1 MPDLASP
8 IEGFVLPSVRGRRV
22 LVVEDEY
29 ILAED
34 LREELEQQ
42 GAEVMGPVASV
53 ADALELVD
61 AEPAPEMAILDIN
74 LQGELVYPV
83 ADALRA
89 RGIPLIFTTG
99 YDAQAI
105 PKAYSDVPRV
115 EKPVEVR
122 QATSKLIGRPE
133 GREIDEV

>member
-8 IEGFVLPSVRGRRV
+8 FEGPALSSLRGRRV

-29 ILAED
+29 MLAED
-34 LREELEQQ
+34 LREELERQ

-53 ADALELVD
+53 ADALEILRSG
-61 AEPAPEMAILDIN
+61 PAPDMAILDIN
-74 LQGELVYPV
+74 LGGEMAYPV

-89 RGIPLIFTTG
+89 RDIPFVFATG

-105 PKAYSDVPRV
+105 PKARSDVPRA
-115 EKPVEVR
+115 EKPVAVG
-122 QATSKLIGRPE
+122 QATATLIG
-133 GREIDEV
+133 